1 MHQTQVGAAASG
13 GRVSRRDFIAAS
25 ALGAIGATVPK
36 PARAAETSPAA
47 SGAAALGKGKI
58 GDVEVSRLILG
69 TNIITCHMHQ
79 RDLWYLK
86 DLSRQYNTDAKI
98 LETFA
103 VSEANGVN
111 TFITHDEPRVLG
123 LLKEHREKHGGKMHH
138 FVAPTPA
145 VKETADYMEVV
156 QRLVDGGASGLYVH
170 GAAVDPLVANNNVKR
185 VGEFVDIIRATGL
198 PAGMACHNLDSLK
211 ACIAAG
217 IECDF
222 YLKTFHHLKYPSC
235 PTPEELAADK
245 SDFYR
250 THRCQERPHGI
261 WCVNPEE
268 TAACMAEI
276 KKPWIAYKVMAAGA
290 ILPKDAFR
298 HAFDNGADFIL
309 AGMFDFQVAEDAK
322 LAGTACIA
330 AHERKRPW
338 CA

>member
-1 MHQTQVGAAASG
+1 MDTRRRPGKK
-13 GRVSRRDFIAAS
+13 VSRRDFIAAS
-25 ALGAIGATVPK
+25 ALGAIGATVSGN
-36 PARAAETSPAA
+36 ARAASPVPAA
-47 SGAAALGKGKI
+47 ATAGATTLGKGKI
-58 GDVEVSRLILG
+58 GDIEIGRLILG

-103 VSEANGVN
+103 VAEANGVN
-111 TFITHDEPRVLG
+111 AFMTHDEPRVLA
-123 LLKEHREKHGGKMHH
+123 LLKEHRDKHGGKMKH
-138 FVAPTPA
+138 FVAPEPKA
-145 VKETADYMEVV
+145 KETADFMEVV
-156 QRLVDGGASGLYVH
+156 QRLVDGGASGIYVH
-170 GAAVDPLVANNNVKR
+170 GAAVDPLVANGNVKR
-185 VGEFVDIIRATGL
+185 VGEFVDIIRASGL

-211 ACIAAG
+211 ACLAAK

-261 WCVNPEE
+261 WCINPEE
-268 TAACMAEI
+268 TAACMATI

-290 ILPKDAFR
+290 ILPKDAFKF
-298 HAFDNGADFIL
+298 AFDNGADFIL
-309 AGMFDFQVAEDAK
+309 AGMFDFQIAEDAN
-322 LAGTACIA
+322 LASA
-330 AHERKRPW
+330 AHLAARDRARPW

>member
-1 MHQTQVGAAASG
+1 MDTR
-13 GRVSRRDFIAAS
+13 GRSREKVTRRDFIAAS
-25 ALGAIGATVPK
+25 ALGAIGAAVPGET
-36 PARAAETSPAA
+36 RAADPSPAPNTA
-47 SGAAALGKGKI
+47 GGAALGKGKI
-58 GDVEVSRLILG
+58 GDMEIGRLILG

-103 VSEANGVN
+103 VAEANGVN
-111 TFITHDEPRVLG
+111 AFMTHDEPRVLG
-123 LLKEHREKHGGKMHH
+123 LLKEHRDKHGGKMRH
-138 FVAPTPA
+138 FVAPEPKA
-145 VKETADYMEVV
+145 KEAADFMEVV
-156 QRLVDGGASGLYVH
+156 QRLVDGGASGIYVH
-170 GAAVDPLVANNNVKR
+170 GAAVDPLVANGNVKR

-211 ACIAAG
+211 ACLAAK

-261 WCVNPEE
+261 WCINPEE
-268 TAACMAEI
+268 TAACMANI
-276 KKPWIAYKVMAAGA
+276 KQPWIAYKVMAAGA
-290 ILPKDAFR
+290 ILPKDAFKF
-298 HAFDNGADFIL
+298 AFDNGADFIL
-309 AGMFDFQVAEDAK
+309 AGMFDFQVAEDAR
-322 LAGTACIA
+322 LASA
-330 AHERKRPW
+330 AHLAARDRARPW